1 MKRLQHFVNLLF
13 SPCFTRHLHASFSE
27 GANYSQ
33 ALRVPQGLFLKHQA
47 GRSPPS
53 KPALHFKHVFLQPVA
68 IGWRASLTLGTVA
81 TSDSDVARQQ
91 VTLARHV
98 INSCIPYFESV
109 HMLPISNLPQL
120 LKTILAWLQRGFDA
134 TTTWVTQLSW
144 WKFFLFAALALIA
157 GSILQDELFSS
168 SPNEEVVIKSHKR
181 ASKGTGE
188 TNILIDD
195 TGIHFNPRNSK
206 NRRSSTADAT
216 DAADA
221 AEADEHANAVPPE
234 PPEPPAAPAKPNY
247 PVTTN
252 ASGEE
257 VHIELPPQIGEE
269 LSNAIEEAVDDAAEQ
284 KVSRYHQQ
292 ASTWFKSFV
301 SLLVLALFAM
311 KALVGGKKRAEAET
325 VTANEAAERE
335 SMQRQLSE
343 AKMQMMQAQVEP
355 HFLFNTLASVEHLIQ
370 VDPPRAAKMQRS
382 LIQYLRAVLPQ
393 MRDNALITNLGREA
407 DMVQAYLNLL
417 KMRMEERLTVDF
429 QIPDGLRSAAFPPM
443 MLQSM
448 VENAIKHGLEVKPE
462 GGTLRIVAEV
472 AHNKLRVT
480 VTDDGLGFGV
490 VPSDGTG
497 LGLPTIRERLKLL
510 HGDQGSLTITPNQPS
525 GVCAVIE
532 VPYQLS
538 K

>member
-1 MKRLQHFVNLLF
+1 
-13 SPCFTRHLHASFSE
+13 
-27 GANYSQ
+27 
-33 ALRVPQGLFLKHQA
+33 
-47 GRSPPS
+47 
-53 KPALHFKHVFLQPVA
+53 
-68 IGWRASLTLGTVA
+68 
-81 TSDSDVARQQ
+81 
-91 VTLARHV
+91 
-98 INSCIPYFESV
+98 
-109 HMLPISNLPQL
+109 MLPISNLPQL

-206 NRRSSTADAT
+206 NRRSSTADAAS
-216 DAADA
+216 DPADA
-221 AEADEHANAVPPE
+221 AETDEHANAVPPE
-234 PPEPPAAPAKPNY
+234 PPEPPAAPAVPAKPSY

>member
-1 MKRLQHFVNLLF
+1 
-13 SPCFTRHLHASFSE
+13 
-27 GANYSQ
+27 
-33 ALRVPQGLFLKHQA
+33 
-47 GRSPPS
+47 
-53 KPALHFKHVFLQPVA
+53 
-68 IGWRASLTLGTVA
+68 
-81 TSDSDVARQQ
+81 
-91 VTLARHV
+91 
-98 INSCIPYFESV
+98 
-109 HMLPISNLPQL
+109 MLPISNLPQL

-206 NRRSSTADAT
+206 NRRSSSADASSEP
-216 DAADA
+216 ADA
-221 AEADEHANAVPPE
+221 AEADEHANTVPPE
-234 PPEPPAAPAKPNY
+234 PPEPPAAPAKPSY

-472 AHNKLRVT
+472 AHSKLRVT

-510 HGDQGSLTITPNQPS
+510 HGDEGSLTITPNQPS

>member
-1 MKRLQHFVNLLF
+1 
-13 SPCFTRHLHASFSE
+13 
-27 GANYSQ
+27 
-33 ALRVPQGLFLKHQA
+33 
-47 GRSPPS
+47 
-53 KPALHFKHVFLQPVA
+53 
-68 IGWRASLTLGTVA
+68 
-81 TSDSDVARQQ
+81 
-91 VTLARHV
+91 
-98 INSCIPYFESV
+98 
-109 HMLPISNLPQL
+109 MLPISNLPQL

-206 NRRSSTADAT
+206 NRRSSTADSAT